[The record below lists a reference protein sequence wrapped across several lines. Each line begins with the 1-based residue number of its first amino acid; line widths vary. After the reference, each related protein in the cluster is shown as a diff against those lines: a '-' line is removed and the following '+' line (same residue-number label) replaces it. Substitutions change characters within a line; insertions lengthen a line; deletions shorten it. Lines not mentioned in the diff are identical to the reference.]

1 MGRAIS
7 MSEAIAIEVEV
18 DVEGDRHRR
27 QALVTAVGKYL
38 AAHDPEDCTLV
49 AWYPCL
55 NVKTARSWRGIVAY
69 APRAGGAY
77 DSHHRTA
84 GIAGRTRRCGG
95 GVAARGERVIGH
107 QGDMFWR
114 AHLKLARQM
123 AGERS

>member
-18 DVEGDRHRR
+18 EVDVEATDADARHWLQPSGNISPRMTPTK
-27 QALVTAVGKYL
+27 QAIR
-38 AAHDPEDCTLV
+38 
-49 AWYPCL
+49 PCL